1 MAYINLR
8 CTLLLHFWLDG
19 FSFVLELFE
28 ALDLLLLVFNIDF
41 SVSGFIALFLDLFA
55 EKLELFD
62 LFQLILPAL
71 VAINDF
77 LNIYHWS
84 SPIRRDGVYPRVFLG
99 LLLGV
104 ERNVYAWLQIVI

>member
-8 CTLLLHFWLDG
+8 CTLLLHLWLDG

-41 SVSGFIALFLDLFA
+41 SVSGFIALFLNLFA
-55 EKLELFD
+55 EKLELINF
-62 LFQLILPAL
+62 FKLILPAL

-77 LNIYHWS
+77 LDIYNRS
-84 SPIRRDGVYPRVFLG
+84 GPIRRNGVYL
-99 LLLGV
+99 
-104 ERNVYAWLQIVI
+104 